1 MAINPINLRK
11 QNLLSNETYQNEE
24 MLSLLLSA
32 LHVIPSLPYYLA
44 SDLWRLNALKEIDNV
59 ERETTSEISFSSS
72 SPPSSITDWSYDVE
86 KRDISEEE
94 NEENEENDENE
105 KNEENEDEPGKSL
118 EENDEESKES
128 TGTSPE
134 VVASSTEAEPS
145 TTVKTEK
152 TTPKIYDF
160 STLKSDWWALR
171 AKYQGVGTPD
181 GKSYAD
187 FLQDEKIIWNKP
199 YIK

>member
-1 MAINPINLRK
+1 M
-11 QNLLSNETYQNEE
+11 
-24 MLSLLLSA
+24 SA
-32 LHVIPSLPYYLA
+32 LHVIPSLPYYLV

-72 SPPSSITDWSYDVE
+72 SSASITDWSYDVE
-86 KRDISEEE
+86 KRDISDDENEESEKNDE
-94 NEENEENDENE
+94 NEENEETETDDDDLPGGENID
-105 KNEENEDEPGKSL
+105 KK
-118 EENDEESKES
+118 ESKES
-128 TGTSPE
+128 KGTVPE
-134 VVASSTEAEPS
+134 VLASSTEADPS

-152 TTPKIYDF
+152 TTQKIYDF

-181 GKSYAD
+181 GKLYAD

-199 YIK
+199 YIR